1 MLHFVQINHIL
12 YVLYVF
18 MLTYIQGM
26 LSTLNTVIVSTFNST
41 IMSDGILQN
50 PDHFKLCSGEGNIN
64 LHETMKYKNKHQLL
78 GIKKKNIQAFLENN
92 IQKGNSEIKQWLL
105 WSHVKQLGASSI
117 SFTHYSHIITVNPLL
132 TQACIHLLY
141 VCTKAWNYT
150 QTQTFLQHSCTGSL
164 LSCAKRKMIP
174 YRY

>member
-50 PDHFKLCSGEGNIN
+50 FSHFKLCSGEGNIN

-105 WSHVKQLGASSI
+105 WSHVKQLEHLRSVSLTIHTELQSI
-117 SFTHYSHIITVNPLL
+117 HYSHRH
-132 TQACIHLLY
+132 A
-141 VCTKAWNYT
+141 YT
-150 QTQTFLQHSCTGSL
+150 YCM
-164 LSCAKRKMIP
+164 CALKL
-174 YRY
+174 

>member
-50 PDHFKLCSGEGNIN
+50 FSHFKLCSGEGNIN

-78 GIKKKNIQAFLENN
+78 GIKKKIFKHFWKIIYRKEIVRLNN
-92 IQKGNSEIKQWLL
+92 GYFGHMLNN
-105 WSHVKQLGASSI
+105 WSIFDQFHSLFTQNYSQSI
-117 SFTHYSHIITVNPLL
+117 THTGMHTLTV
-132 TQACIHLLY
+132 CVH
-141 VCTKAWNYT
+141 
-150 QTQTFLQHSCTGSL
+150 
-164 LSCAKRKMIP
+164 
-174 YRY
+174 